1 MIWIEDFQPERLPP
15 STWNHVLDHRNYI
28 IICILYILNVG
39 STGLISGVVGP
50 PINGLINGLITGVKK
65 PLLIGVMRLF
75 VLW

>member
-1 MIWIEDFQPERLPP
+1 MDFGFSARKVAAVDLEP
-15 STWNHVLDHRNYI
+15 VLDHRNYM

>member
-1 MIWIEDFQPERLPP
+1 M
-15 STWNHVLDHRNYI
+15 
-28 IICILYILNVG
+28 YILNVG
-39 STGLISGVVGP
+39 STRLISGVVGP

>member
-1 MIWIEDFQPERLPP
+1 M
-15 STWNHVLDHRNYI
+15 
-28 IICILYILNVG
+28 YILNVG

-75 VLW
+75 VLWKFSSLPYLRGGFM